1 MKIGLLVLL
10 TGLLLAGCGEQDR
23 SEEAGKIAEGW
34 AETKID
40 EVAGLV
46 TEAVMESSLVKDN
59 VPSVLAGTLQGTVK
73 GAVTDQLGRQ
83 LTISLDETVHQT
95 GDLYRAT
102 LLVAGSVEVG
112 IGPVEGVDAS
122 VPILLT
128 VNVDSGQVESSRVDL
143 LQAKVTVK

>member
-1 MKIGLLVLL
+1 
-10 TGLLLAGCGEQDR
+10 
-23 SEEAGKIAEGW
+23 
-34 AETKID
+34 
-40 EVAGLV
+40 
-46 TEAVMESSLVKDN
+46 MESSLVKDN

-143 LQAKVTVK
+143 LQAKVRVK